1 MTPNGRAKRRNRA
14 REDEESMEIETNG
27 EGRSEVSV
35 ASELSDRLGGSDVP
49 GKCFESMAKI
59 RTDIYE
65 IEHKA
70 LLGAVNRVRIMD
82 GGRNG
87 GWFIDRFSDEEWEKL
102 VDAILGKYKDA

>member
-1 MTPNGRAKRRNRA
+1 MVELVSKADELP
-14 REDEESMEIETNG
+14 REA
-27 EGRSEVSV
+27 
-35 ASELSDRLGGSDVP
+35 ASELSDGLGGSDVP
-49 GKCFESMAKI
+49 EKCFGNIVKI
-59 RTDIYE
+59 RTDIDE

-102 VDAILGKYKDA
+102 VDAILGKFKDA